1 MFKLMKSLKQYWWQ
15 IGIAFIFI
23 VIQVYLQ
30 LLLPDCMSKIA
41 SITSSPTLSEGTYN
55 INAIFP
61 SGVFVFSSLTGNKV
75 TDIWIIGGYMTI
87 YSLSALLAAVGQT
100 LTVSYVGAN
109 FGRITRENLFKKVSA
124 FSLGEYDRF
133 GTASLITRTTNDIEQ
148 VQQLVTMGLRII
160 VMSPVTL
167 IVAIIMIVN
176 KDARLALIIAI
187 TIPVIIVLVIVLLS
201 VAGPLFKKIQL
212 AIDRVTLVL
221 RESLTGVR
229 VVRAFNQE
237 KQESERFDEA
247 NGYMTKMIT
256 KVGRVMSLANPI
268 ITVLFD
274 LTFIGIYYYGF
285 TLMDGTTIVK
295 GTLID
300 FSNLAN
306 VMASAQYAMQIM
318 MSFMMFSML
327 LIMIPR
333 ASACAK
339 RINAVLDTEI
349 SIKDPENPAKVEQRS
364 GTVEFVDVTFT
375 FPDAS
380 LPTLSGISFSAKP
393 GSTTAIIGS
402 TGSGKSSIINLIPR
416 FYDVTAGQVLVDGVD
431 VRKYSQHDLRDKIGF
446 VPQQVLLFSG
456 TIKDNILFGNSHA
469 TNDEINKAID
479 VAQASH
485 FINKQEE
492 GINSIVSQGGKN
504 FSGGQKQRLAI
515 ARALVKKPEIYIFD
529 DSFSALDFKTDIKLR
544 TALKDYT
551 TDSSVIIVAQRVS
564 TIIDAD
570 NIIVLNEGKI
580 VGQGTHK
587 QLLKNCQIYQEIVF
601 SQLDEE
607 EIKKTMQLG
616 KQVLTMEGGDE

>member
-1 MFKLMKSLKQYWWQ
+1 MFKLFRYLKHYWWQ
-15 IGIAFIFI
+15 IIIAFIFI
-23 VIQVYLQ
+23 VAQVYLQ

-41 SITSSPTLSEGTYN
+41 SITTDTMYSPETYTT
-55 INAIFP
+55 I
-61 SGVFVFSSLTGNKV
+61 FSSGMFYFTQMSGDKV
-75 TDIWIIGGYMTI
+75 TDIWIIGGYMTAFSFCVLI
-87 YSLSALLAAVGQT
+87 CAFGQSLV
-100 LTVSYVGAN
+100 VSYIGAN
-109 FGRITRENLFKKVSA
+109 FGRLIRGDMFKKVES
-124 FSLGEYDRF
+124 FSLGEYDKF

-148 VQQLVTMGLRII
+148 VQQLITMGLRII

-167 IVAIIMIVN
+167 VVAVIMIVG
-176 KDARLALIIAI
+176 KDARLALIIAF
-187 TIPVIIVLVIVLLS
+187 TIPVIIIVVGILLII
-201 VAGPLFKKIQL
+201 AAPLFRKIQD

-247 NGYMTKMIT
+247 NQNMTKMIT
-256 KVGRVMSLANPI
+256 KVGRVMSFANPV
-268 ITVLFD
+268 ITILFD
-274 LTFIGIYYYGF
+274 ITYIGIFYYGF
-285 TLMDGTTIVK
+285 TLMDNVAVTGGV
-295 GTLID
+295 ID

-349 SIKDPENPAKVEQRS
+349 SIKDPKNPAKVEQKL
-364 GTVEFVDVTFT
+364 GTVEFKEVTFT
-375 FPDAS
+375 FPDATM
-380 LPTLSGISFSAKP
+380 PTLSGISFSTKP

-416 FYDVTAGQVLVDGVD
+416 FYDVTAGQVLVDNVD
-431 VRKYSQHDLRDKIGF
+431 VRNYTQHDLREKIGF

-456 TIKDNILFGNSHA
+456 TIKDNLKFGNENA
-469 TNDEINKAID
+469 TDEEINDAVR
-479 VAQASH
+479 VAQAEH
-485 FINKQEE
+485 FISKKEE
-492 GINSIVSQGGKN
+492 GLDSEVSQGGKN

-515 ARALVKKPEIYIFD
+515 ARALVKRPEIYIFD

-551 TDSSVIIVAQRVS
+551 KNSSVLIVAQRVS

-570 NIIVLNEGKI
+570 NIIVLNDGKI
-580 VGQGTHK
+580 VGQGTHS
-587 QLLKNCQIYQEIVF
+587 QLLKSCDVYREIVF
-601 SQLDEE
+601 SQLDED

-616 KQVLTMEGGDE
+616 KQVLATEGGAE